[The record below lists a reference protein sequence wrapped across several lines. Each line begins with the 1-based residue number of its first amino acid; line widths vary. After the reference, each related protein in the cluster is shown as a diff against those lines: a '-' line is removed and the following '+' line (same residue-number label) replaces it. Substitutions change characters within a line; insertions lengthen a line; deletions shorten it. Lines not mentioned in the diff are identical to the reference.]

1 RDQMLTV
8 MNPMPDTPA
17 GRAGLLRFDRITKIN
32 NESTLNMPLDDAV
45 KRLRGDPGT
54 KVTVWVRRDA
64 RDGVAGWKDSKPF
77 ELVRERIQVKSVDAR
92 LLEGEVG
99 YLRLKQFQGGSSGE
113 VDKALGEFR
122 QKAPN
127 LKGVVLDLRGNPGGL
142 LDQAARIA
150 DKWIRD
156 GVLVATVGMAE
167 GREEKLAHAEGNEP
181 DYPLVV
187 LVSGSSASASEI
199 VAGALKNH
207 DRAVLVG
214 EQTFGKG
221 SVQLVFPDVTPDKAA
236 LKLTIAQYLTPGDVS
251 IQGVGVTPDV
261 ELDPMTVDPLEMDIF
276 VQRKGLRERDLSQHL
291 SNSHAR
297 DGKPLD
303 MLRYNLSQTDRQGMR
318 ERGGDPEDN
327 FTPDFPIKF
336 ARELALHMPA
346 GKRPD
351 QVHAAKDF
359 IAQISREEWNK
370 VSNELG
376 KMSVDWGDTTTPDV
390 GPGPKEFEVKVE
402 TDRADADVVAGEPM
416 TLRVTVKNNGKAPA
430 FRVRAS
436 TKSDNSFLD
445 NKELI
450 FGKINPGQSKTATT
464 PLGWCEVE
472 GRKSGTSAPLQSNAP
487 RICRI
492 PKDSVTRSDGIKVKF
507 DASGGHAPS
516 DAEIRTTVHGLDRPV
531 FSYAYQIADNR
542 TGNGDGRVQRGEA
555 VTMYLTVKNV
565 GRGR

>member
-113 VDKALGEFR
+113 VDKALAEFR

-142 LDQAARIA
+142 LDQAAKIA

-156 GVLVATVGMAE
+156 GVLVATVGMSE
-167 GREEKLAHAEGNEP
+167 GRDEKLAHAEGN
-181 DYPLVV
+181 
-187 LVSGSSASASEI
+187 
-199 VAGALKNH
+199 
-207 DRAVLVG
+207 
-214 EQTFGKG
+214 
-221 SVQLVFPDVTPDKAA
+221 VQLVFPEVTPDKAA

-251 IQGVGVTPDV
+251 IQGVGVTPDI

-303 MLRYNLSQTDRQGMR
+303 MVRYNLSQTDRQGMR
-318 ERGGDPEDN
+318 ERGGDPEDT

-336 ARELALHMPA
+336 ARELVTHMP
-346 GKRPD
+346 
-351 QVHAAKDF
+351 
-359 IAQISREEWNK
+359 S
-370 VSNELG
+370 
-376 KMSVDWGDTTTPDV
+376 
-390 GPGPKEFEVKVE
+390 
-402 TDRADADVVAGEPM
+402 
-416 TLRVTVKNNGKAPA
+416 
-430 FRVRAS
+430 
-436 TKSDNSFLD
+436 
-445 NKELI
+445 
-450 FGKINPGQSKTATT
+450 
-464 PLGWCEVE
+464 
-472 GRKSGTSAPLQSNAP
+472 
-487 RICRI
+487 
-492 PKDSVTRSDGIKVKF
+492 
-507 DASGGHAPS
+507 
-516 DAEIRTTVHGLDRPV
+516 
-531 FSYAYQIADNR
+531 
-542 TGNGDGRVQRGEA
+542 
-555 VTMYLTVKNV
+555 
-565 GRGR
+565 